1 MTLKAEC
8 VRKVRYF
15 ANCQATNMNRLLL
28 VLLIVTSLSARC
40 QSFTSSNLPIVIFDT
55 RGGTIVDE
63 PKIVATMAI
72 IDNGPG
78 KTNNLTDKASF
89 SSVIGIEYR
98 GATSQDL
105 FPKKPYGVELRD
117 AAGVNSVAASILGM
131 PAEADWVFNAT
142 YNDKTLLR
150 EVITY
155 NTYHRMSKYYASRFR
170 YCELVLNGQYQGI
183 YIVMERLK
191 RDKNRVNISSIKK
204 TDISGD
210 ALTGGYILKIDKL
223 EGSDSKGWTSP
234 YKAGPFQRNLAI
246 LIDRPKPE
254 DLAEEQF
261 QYIKKYVTDF
271 ENALNATNFTDP
283 ANGWRKFAEEE
294 SFVDYLIL
302 SEVCKN
308 VDAYRISTFFYKDR
322 DSKNPKLV
330 MGPIWD
336 YNLTYGNADYCQGDS
351 FRGWSFDFNTTCP
364 GDGFQMPFWWSRLL
378 NDLTFA
384 KKVKDKYKA
393 LRQTVLTTQR
403 FNAYI
408 DSTASAMTDA
418 RNRNFQ
424 KWPVIG
430 VKVWPNSFVGTS
442 YQAEIDFLKNWIAQ
456 RLAWMDTNIEPFGQ
470 LPLATEPLDLRIG
483 PNPSAGDLMV
493 TLPLPRP
500 GDVTLTLT
508 TTEGR
513 SSGTFGFPR
522 QPTGTFQHTIPAGT
536 FATPGA
542 YILRIDSPAGAAA
555 RVIVRE

>member
-1 MTLKAEC
+1 MP
-8 VRKVRYF
+8 
-15 ANCQATNMNRLLL
+15 
-28 VLLIVTSLSARC
+28 SLAHG

-55 RGGTIVDE
+55 KGGIIVDE
-63 PKIVATMAI
+63 PKIVATIAI

-78 KTNNLTDKASF
+78 KINNLTDKASF
-89 SSVIGIEYR
+89 TSVMGIELR

-117 AAGVNSVAASILGM
+117 PTGVNSQAASILGM
-131 PAEADWVFNAT
+131 PSEADWVFNAT

-155 NTYHRMSKYYASRFR
+155 NAYHRFSKYYASRFR

-191 RDKNRVNISSIKK
+191 RDRNRVNISNIRK

-210 ALTGGYILKIDKL
+210 ALTGGYILKIDKQ
-223 EGSDSKGWTSP
+223 EGSASRGWRSP
-234 YKAGPFQRNLAI
+234 YKAGPFQRNLDI

-271 ENALNATNFTDP
+271 EDALNATNYTDP
-283 ANGWRKFAEEE
+283 TNGWRKFAEEE

-308 VDAYRISTFFYKDR
+308 VDAYRISAYFYKDR
-322 DSKNPKLV
+322 DSRNPRLV

-336 YNLTYGNADYCQGDS
+336 YNLTYGNADYCEGNS
-351 FRGWSFDFNTTCP
+351 FRGWAFDFNTTCP

-378 NDLTFA
+378 SDVAFG
-384 KKVKDKYKA
+384 KKVKDRYKA

-403 FNAYI
+403 YNAYI
-408 DSTASAMTDA
+408 DSTASAIADA
-418 RNRNFQ
+418 RTRNFV

-430 VKVWPNSFVGTS
+430 VKLWPNSYVGPT

-456 RLAWMDTNIEPFGQ
+456 RLAWMDANIEPFGQ
-470 LPLATEPLDLRIG
+470 VILATEPFDLRVG
-483 PNPSAGDLMV
+483 PNPSAGDV
-493 TLPLPRP
+493 TVSFPMAQP
-500 GDVTLTLT
+500 GDVMLTLT

-513 SSGTFGFPR
+513 SAGTFAFPK
-522 QPTGTFQHTIPAGT
+522 QPVGTFRHTIPAGT
-536 FATPGA
+536 FGVPGG
-542 YILRIDSPAGAAA
+542 YVLRVSSPAGPVS
-555 RVIVRE
+555 RVIVRQ